1 MRTQSNKVWAIALGV
16 SILAAGFPAILEL
29 KADAATKIYKAG
41 TSYTREFRTSDSYLQ
56 TGKYQA
62 AENRYAAILKSNPN
76 NVQARAAMSMAQAE
90 LYKLDA
96 AEKNANQVLAKNP
109 KNSMAHLTKG
119 IVYRNRTAS
128 LDMTYRSKRDELLAK
143 SASELQ
149 QAISYNAHLPEAHN
163 QLGVTYRFMGRN
175 NEAMAEFQKALEMD
189 PKFSEALLNEG
200 IMRLSSGDVQ
210 GAKNQFN
217 QAIKLN
223 SKNYM
228 AHYRLGEAYIQAGD
242 THNALKSLNTAL
254 SLDRGNAAIM
264 AKMGDAYQA
273 QGNTS
278 AAIANYRKAIQSN
291 PAFMPAYVSVSD
303 IFDGRGDGELA
314 MSELRSALNVN
325 PNFSAGRNRLGR
337 IALTVDKPDQ
347 ALQYYKES
355 LKQNPNDSDAING
368 ISQSLTVIAQK
379 QANWSQTMGA
389 DSDLVNA
396 EQSIQ
401 EALRMNP
408 GDMRLHLANLRI
420 SQLAGKPGM
429 SQAELNNLVSMTP
442 RNDAEAMVQGE
453 AYLSLG
459 RYQEADQVFSGLMQR
474 ANNDPD
480 KLLVIGDTLKVNGD
494 LVRAKDAYQS
504 VLAVEPGNLK
514 AQRGIDRIE
523 KAESE
528 SQKTLRTA
536 KALNTWRRSGKESS
550 VDFYEET
557 LAQNPRQPEVR
568 LQLSKLYEGTRQYD
582 KAARSYQFYL
592 GLRPD
597 LPEKERQSYVKK
609 IAKLQEKAQEV
620 AMQKTTAPQ
629 KPQPGGAVV
638 LPFTHAPAAQSVAPV
653 TQQES
658 SLKLSSPASST
669 AQK

>member
-1 MRTQSNKVWAIALGV
+1 MRTQSTKAWAIALGV
-16 SILAAGFPAILEL
+16 SLLAAGIPAMGGL
-29 KADAATKIYKAG
+29 AAEAASRVYKAG
-41 TSYTREFRTSDSYLQ
+41 TSYTREMRNSDGYLQ

-62 AENRYAAILKSNPN
+62 AEARYASILKSNPN
-76 NVQARAAMSMAQAE
+76 NTAARAALSNAQAE
-90 LYKLDA
+90 LFKLDA

-109 KNSMAHLTKG
+109 KNSAAHLTKG
-119 IVYRNRTAS
+119 IVFRNRTAS

-143 SASELQ
+143 SVSELQ
-149 QAISYNAHLPEAHN
+149 QAISHDSRSPEAHN

-175 NEAMAEFQKALEMD
+175 NEAQAEFQKALDID
-189 PKFSEALLNEG
+189 PHFSEAMLNEG
-200 IMRLSSGDVQ
+200 IMRLGAGDVN
-210 GAKNQFN
+210 GAKSQFE
-217 QAIKLN
+217 QAIKQN

-228 AHYRLGEAYIQAGD
+228 AHYRLGEAYLQGGD
-242 THNALKSLNTAL
+242 PHMALKSLNTAL
-254 SLDRGNAAIM
+254 SLDRGNAAVMSKM
-264 AKMGDAYQA
+264 ADAYQA

-278 AAIANYRKAIQSN
+278 AAIANYRKAIQAS
-291 PAFMPAYVSVSD
+291 PSFMPAYVAISD

-314 MSELRSALNVN
+314 MAELRSAVNVN

-368 ISQSLTVIAQK
+368 ISQALTVIAQK

-420 SQLAGKPGM
+420 SQLAGKP
-429 SQAELNNLVSMTP
+429 SLSEAEMNNLVGMTP

-453 AYLSLG
+453 AYLGLG

-474 ANNDPD
+474 AASDPD

-494 LVRAKDAYQS
+494 LPRAKDAYRAA
-504 VLAVEPGNLK
+504 LTAEPGNLK

-528 SQKTLRTA
+528 SMKTLRTA

-550 VDFYEET
+550 VDFYEDT
-557 LAQNPRQPEVR
+557 LSQNPRQPEAR
-568 LQLSKLYEGTRQYD
+568 LELSKLYEKTREYD

-597 LPEKERQSYVKK
+597 MPEKERQGYVKK
-609 IAKLQEKAQEV
+609 IAKLQEKAQE
-620 AMQKTTAPQ
+620 TALRQ
-629 KPQPGGAVV
+629 SGSPQPQGGAAM
-638 LPFTHAPAAQSVAPV
+638 PYTQSSQSVAPV
-653 TQQES
+653 TQDNT
-658 SLKLSSPASST
+658 LKLMSPAST